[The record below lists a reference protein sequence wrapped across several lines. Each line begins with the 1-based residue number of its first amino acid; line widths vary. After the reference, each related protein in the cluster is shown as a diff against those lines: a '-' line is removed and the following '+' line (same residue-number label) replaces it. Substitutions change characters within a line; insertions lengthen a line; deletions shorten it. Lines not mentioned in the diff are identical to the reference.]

1 VHKLFIRQLAK
12 ASTPEGVDLDAL
24 GTLVSSAYEE
34 SDRDRRRTDRS
45 ISLMIEELDQLNR
58 NLENLVSE
66 RTAALQQ
73 RESELCAQNLRF
85 DAALNNM
92 SQALLMFDS
101 SGRLAICNDRY
112 LQMYGLS
119 PEQIKPGCTLRD
131 ILEIRRVAGTFP
143 DDPKEYVEYHLPALA
158 RGKSI
163 SRLHELPDGRTIAVL
178 THPIADGGW
187 ISTHEDI
194 TERRRAEEQ
203 ISHMA
208 RHDSLTDLPNRVL
221 LRERIELALKR
232 VRRGGRLAVLYLDLD
247 HFKAVNDTLGH
258 HIGDELL
265 KAVAERLR
273 AIVRATDTVA
283 RMGGDEF
290 VVVQTEAE
298 RPNETATLAQRI
310 CESLRAPFNLNGNV
324 VVVQA
329 SVGIAMAPEDGREPN
344 ELLKNADIALYGIKS
359 DGRGS
364 YRFFEPEMDARMKA
378 RRELELALRSALIE
392 DRFELLYQ
400 PLISLQDNRV
410 TCCEALLRW
419 NHPERGLVLPSQFIP
434 VAEEIGVIVTIGE
447 WVMRKACADAA
458 QWPADVKVAVN
469 LSPIQVMSPNLV
481 SMVVGALGSA
491 SLAAN
496 RLEVEITESVLL
508 QNSEATL
515 NALHNLRGL
524 GVSISMDDFG
534 TGFSSLSSLR
544 SFPFNKIKID
554 RSFING
560 MSEEEDSLAIVRAVA
575 GLARNLGMITTAEG
589 VETERQMEQVRALGC
604 TEMQGYLFSP
614 PVKAQVLSRFF
625 SQQQERK
632 SALG

>member
-1 VHKLFIRQLAK
+1 MHKLFTRQLAK
-12 ASTPEGVDLDAL
+12 ASKAGGVDLDAL
-24 GTLVSSAYEE
+24 GALVSSAYEE

-45 ISLMIEELDQLNR
+45 ISLMVEELDRLNR
-58 NLENLVSE
+58 NLEKLVAE
-66 RTAALQQ
+66 RTAALRQ
-73 RESELCAQNLRF
+73 REAELSAQNLRF

-92 SQALLMFDS
+92 SQAILMFDS
-101 SGRLAICNDRY
+101 AGRLAICNDRY

-119 PEQIKPGCTLRD
+119 PEQVRPGCTLRD
-131 ILEIRRVAGTFP
+131 ILEIRRLTGTFP
-143 DDPKEYVEYHLPALA
+143 DEPKDYVERQLPALA
-158 RGKSI
+158 RGKTI
-163 SRLHELPDGRTIAVL
+163 SRLHELPDGRTIAVI
-178 THPIADGGW
+178 TQPIADGGW

-221 LRERIELALKR
+221 LRERIEQALKR

-247 HFKAVNDTLGH
+247 HFKTVNDTLGH

-265 KAVAERLR
+265 KSVAERLR
-273 AIVRATDTVA
+273 AIVRSSDTVA

-298 RPNETATLAQRI
+298 RPNETAILAQRI
-310 CESLRAPFNLNGNV
+310 CESLRAPFDLNGNV

-329 SVGIAMAPEDGREPN
+329 SVGIAMAPDDGVEPN

-378 RRELELALRSALIE
+378 RREIELALRSALVE
-392 DRFELLYQ
+392 GRFELLYQ
-400 PLISLQDNRV
+400 PLVSLQDNRV

-419 NHPERGLVLPSQFIP
+419 NHPERGVVPPSEFIP

-447 WVMRKACADAA
+447 WVMRRACADAA

-469 LSPIQVMSPNLV
+469 LSPIQVMNPNLV
-481 SMVVGALGSA
+481 SMVVGALAA
-491 SLAAN
+491 SSLPAN

-515 NALHNLRGL
+515 SALHNLRGL

-560 MSEEEDSLAIVRAVA
+560 MSEEDDSLAIVRAVS
-575 GLARNLGMITTAEG
+575 GLAKNLGMITTAEG
-589 VETERQMEQVRALGC
+589 VETERQMQQVRALGC

-614 PVKAQVLSRFF
+614 PVKAQDLWRIF
-625 SQQQERK
+625 SLQQERK
-632 SALG
+632 SASA

>member
-1 VHKLFIRQLAK
+1 VHKLFTRQLAK
-12 ASTPEGVDLDAL
+12 ASKAGGVDLDAL
-24 GTLVSSAYEE
+24 GALVSSAYEE

-45 ISLMIEELDQLNR
+45 ISLMVEELDRLNR
-58 NLENLVSE
+58 NLEKLVAE
-66 RTAALQQ
+66 RTAALRQ
-73 RESELCAQNLRF
+73 REAELSAQNLRF

-92 SQALLMFDS
+92 SQAILMFDS
-101 SGRLAICNDRY
+101 AGRLAICNDRY

-119 PEQIKPGCTLRD
+119 PEQVRPGCTLRD
-131 ILEIRRVAGTFP
+131 ILEIRRLTGTFP
-143 DDPKEYVEYHLPALA
+143 DEPKDYVERQLPALA
-158 RGKSI
+158 RGKTI
-163 SRLHELPDGRTIAVL
+163 SRLHELPDGRTIAVI
-178 THPIADGGW
+178 TQPIADGGW

-221 LRERIELALKR
+221 LRERIEQALKR

-247 HFKAVNDTLGH
+247 HFKTVNDTLGH

-265 KAVAERLR
+265 KSVAERLR
-273 AIVRATDTVA
+273 AIVRSSDTVA

-298 RPNETATLAQRI
+298 RPNETAILAQRI
-310 CESLRAPFNLNGNV
+310 CESLRAPFDLNGNV

-329 SVGIAMAPEDGREPN
+329 SVGIAMAPDDGVEPN

-378 RRELELALRSALIE
+378 RREIELALRSALVE
-392 DRFELLYQ
+392 GRFELLYQ
-400 PLISLQDNRV
+400 PLVSLQDNRV

-419 NHPERGLVLPSQFIP
+419 NHPERGVVPPSEFIP

-447 WVMRKACADAA
+447 WVMRRACADAA

-469 LSPIQVMSPNLV
+469 LSPIQVMNPNLV
-481 SMVVGALGSA
+481 SMVVGALAA
-491 SLAAN
+491 SSLPAN

-515 NALHNLRGL
+515 SALHNLRGL

-560 MSEEEDSLAIVRAVA
+560 MSEEDDSLAIVRAVS
-575 GLARNLGMITTAEG
+575 GLAKNLGMITTAEG
-589 VETERQMEQVRALGC
+589 VETERQMQQVRALGC

-614 PVKAQVLSRFF
+614 PVKAQDLWRIF
-625 SQQQERK
+625 SLQQERK
-632 SALG
+632 SASA